1 MGTQS
6 TVLMTADR
14 FGVTNFSVTRACRN
28 VVGAL
33 KLIAVVP
40 MVIKRPSRGE
50 VQTLILDFQ
59 RTRGFPEVIG
69 ALDGTDI
76 SKLIQ
81 LIL

>member
-33 KLIAVVP
+33 KLISVVP
-40 MVIKRPSRGE
+40 MVIKRPNRGE
-50 VQTLILDFQ
+50 
-59 RTRGFPEVIG
+59 

-76 SKLIQ
+76 SKLI
-81 LIL
+81 